1 MKLRFLLIIS
11 ILVFLSACQYDP
23 FADDLA
29 TEQPKIKDVIGTYVF
44 EKQTLTNSLTN
55 RQTDNSKITF
65 QLDGTFKAINIPNF
79 TGQSD
84 FHYVGI
90 ASANGKWHIAT
101 NGGVANGI
109 GGTDPIWG
117 MDLDSLPGNLQHIEF
132 LGKKPPYKLIVT
144 YGDPDEGAVMI
155 FRKL

>member
-1 MKLRFLLIIS
+1 LFLTRS
-11 ILVFLSACQYDP
+11 TGFVP
-23 FADDLA
+23 
-29 TEQPKIKDVIGTYVF
+29 EVKDYNRTYVF

-55 RQTDNSKITF
+55 RHTDNSKITF
-65 QLDGTFKAINIPNF
+65 QLDSTFKAINIPNF
-79 TGQSD
+79 TGY
-84 FHYVGI
+84 FRYIGI
-90 ASANGKWHIAT
+90 ASGNGRWCIAT
-101 NGGVANGI
+101 KGGVANGS